1 MALFL
6 TDKKMGYAD
15 FDNAIV
21 VNDTIQSIPPHTD
34 NTIVADQTTNTIGV
48 FFAV

>member
-1 MALFL
+1 
-6 TDKKMGYAD
+6 MGYAD

-21 VNDTIQSIPPHTD
+21 VNDTIQSIPHTD

-48 FFAV
+48 FFRSMKLR